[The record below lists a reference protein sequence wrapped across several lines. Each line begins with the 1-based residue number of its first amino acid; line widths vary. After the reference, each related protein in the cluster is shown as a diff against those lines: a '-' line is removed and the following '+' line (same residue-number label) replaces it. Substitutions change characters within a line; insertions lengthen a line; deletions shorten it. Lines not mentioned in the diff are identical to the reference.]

1 MQNRE
6 IVEEINGKDLHLRK
20 ISLSDSEF
28 FFFSL
33 KEEVVSKFLSL
44 GTLTSQE
51 HSKKLIKNY
60 LKYWDK
66 QTQYNYII
74 EIRKKSNTGVYIKKL
89 GCVSLWNINWL
100 HKRAEVGIWIIP
112 RYWHQGMAKK
122 AIDLIKT
129 IAFNHLRLNRLEAHI
144 AINNK
149 KSINLFK
156 KCNFIEE
163 GILNDYLNLRG
174 IFTNAVILASI
185 RRLKIS

>member
-28 FFFSL
+28 FFSSL
-33 KEEVVSKFLSL
+33 KEEVISKFLSL
-44 GTLTSQE
+44 APLTSQE

-66 QTQYNYII
+66 QTQFNYII
-74 EIRKKSNTGVYIKKL
+74 EIRKKSNASVDIKKL
-89 GCVSLWNINWL
+89 GSVSLWNINWL

-112 RYWHQGMAKK
+112 RYWHQGMAEN
-122 AIDLIKT
+122 AINLIKA

-163 GILNDYLNLRG
+163 GILKDYLNLKG
-174 IFTNAVILASI
+174 AFTSAVILALL
-185 RRLKIS
+185 RK